1 MQRRVLLMMDEDL
14 AVAPLR
20 RSLERDGFIVREAP
34 DCERTL
40 AGIAGDAADLLM
52 VSAPRPSAV
61 SEVVGPPAHDELLH
75 FADVSMD
82 LAAYRVTRGGREVH
96 LGPTE
101 FKLLRFLLQHPR
113 KVFSRGDL
121 LGAAWGNGA
130 SVDRR
135 TIDVYI
141 RRLRSAL
148 NGPGD
153 TDIVRT
159 VRSAGYALDDF

>member
-1 MQRRVLLMMDEDL
+1 
-14 AVAPLR
+14 
-20 RSLERDGFIVREAP
+20 
-34 DCERTL
+34 
-40 AGIAGDAADLLM
+40 
-52 VSAPRPSAV
+52 
-61 SEVVGPPAHDELLH
+61 
-75 FADVSMD
+75 MD

-121 LGAAWGNGA
+121 LEAAWGTGA

-148 NGPGD
+148 NGPDD

-159 VRSAGYALDDF
+159 VRSAGYALDDI